1 MIISA
6 SRRTDIPAYYS
17 DWFIKRLQEKIVCC
31 RNPLNAKQVS
41 QISLSPEVVDCI
53 VFWTKNPIPMLS
65 KLDALKE
72 YNYYFQF
79 TLTGYGRDIE
89 TNLPDKKK
97 ELIPAFQKLAEEIGP
112 EKVIWRYDPI
122 IFNERYTEEYHLEAF
137 RQISDSLYGYTN
149 KCVFSFVDIYQKNQ
163 KSMEQLHRTEISN
176 QQIYEFAEKL
186 YKISSSKRM
195 ELATCAERIDLSAIG
210 IQHNACID
218 RKVIEKICG
227 AHLKIDKDKT
237 QRDECQC
244 VASVD
249 IGAYNTC
256 CNGCK
261 YCYANY
267 SEQSVR
273 NNVSRYNPDSVIL
286 CDEITS
292 DDKVTERK
300 MKSLLDGQLSLF

>member
-17 DWFIKRLQEKIVCC
+17 DWFIKRLQEKFVCC

-79 TLTGYGRDIE
+79 TLTGYGKDIE
-89 TNLPDKKK
+89 AYLPDKKN

-137 RQISDSLYGYTN
+137 RQISDLLCGYTN

-195 ELATCAERIDLSAIG
+195 ELATCAEKIDLSAIG

-256 CNGCK
+256 FTGCK